1 MAILK
6 QVHGKFSDQLFKRMF
21 RNVQEFT
28 KEQMLQN
35 MFYAAVELLQ
45 TAYEQHDFISVT
57 GNLINSFAVGIYYK
71 GELQQIVGAGNTG
84 IAGAKRTS
92 LRKGEKYPIS
102 KWYDA
107 VSPYNGSSKKDPV
120 YEGEVGSGHK
130 RGREAAI
137 NKLKSTH
144 PWKRDTYALIMV
156 APMEYADFVQTTH
169 GHDVLT
175 AARDA
180 LPTIARTVFI

>member
-1 MAILK
+1 MAVLK
-6 QVHGKFSDQLFKRMF
+6 QVHGNFSDQLFKRMF

-35 MFYAAVELLQ
+35 MFYMACDMLS
-45 TAYEQHDFISVT
+45 TAYEIHDFISVT

-71 GELQQIVGAGNTG
+71 GELQQIVGAANMG
-84 IAGAKRTS
+84 IPDAKRRS
-92 LRKGEKYPIS
+92 LAKGQKYPIS

-107 VSPYNGSSKKDPV
+107 VEPYAGTSKVPV
-120 YEGEVGSGHK
+120 FVGEVGGGNVS
-130 RGREAAI
+130 GREAAI

-144 PWKRDTYALIMV
+144 PWKRDTYAVIMV
-156 APMEYADFVQTTH
+156 APMVYADWIQSMY

-175 AARDA
+175 GVRDA
-180 LPTIARTVFI
+180 MPILTKTLYI